1 MYWNNCAT
9 IFSLGLSSWIV
20 TLDVLKYNSFS
31 VVPVVYI
38 CWIVTLDVLKLA
50 YNCDRFAC
58 TLLNSNIRCIEM
70 TAELFK
76 IMLESSWIVT
86 LDVLKSWSI
95 NWPKG

>member
-58 TLLNSNIRCIEM
+58 TLLNSNIRCIEID
-70 TAELFK
+70 FDV
-76 IMLESSWIVT
+76 INVSESTEVE
-86 LDVLKSWSI
+86 
-95 NWPKG
+95 

>member
-86 LDVLKSWSI
+86 LDVLK
-95 NWPKG
+95 